1 MILLMGLWL
10 AAPASSAPIPAMVP
24 IPGLRPAVIDRP
36 LDDPPSWATDLA
48 GEQQSIESADTL
60 RRRLERDLEA
70 LPALGFRSGPILY
83 FPSLVVEG
91 VATDNVRNTRER
103 RIADIGLK
111 LAPSLIVESDWVR
124 HAFRFS
130 GSAERIFYADQS
142 DYDPTA
148 ADAEGRLRLDLK
160 GGTTVEL
167 EADYDLS
174 EASAGADEVPQ
185 SAVGLRRDQAVGGS
199 AAVIHDIGRIDLEA
213 RAAAFAF
220 FYSDFAL
227 ADGVTESNS
236 DRNYVEPQLSARAGY
251 GLKPGLKPYVTLEY
265 APRFHEQAVDRNG
278 ERRDSQGGAVYLGA
292 VIDDQ
297 PLWSGDLALRYE
309 LRFYEDPDLEPAS
322 IVGLEGN
329 LIWRPSPT
337 TTLALTATS
346 GLSETSNAG
355 ESATPDQGVTFGV
368 TQLFK
373 DDVAA
378 TALAG
383 VDWSGGEGGGDLT
396 WSASLGVTWALG
408 RYAALLAGYDLTVFD
423 SADAASSYVENRLSA
438 GVRFRI

>member
-10 AAPASSAPIPAMVP
+10 AAPAWGAPITAMAP
-24 IPGLRPAVIDRP
+24 IAGLRPAVIDP
-36 LDDPPSWATDLA
+36 LLDDPPSWPTGLA
-48 GEQQSIESADTL
+48 GEQQSLESADTL

-70 LPALGFRSGPILY
+70 FPALGFKSGPILY
-83 FPSLVVEG
+83 FPSLLVEG
-91 VATDNVRNTRER
+91 VATDNVRNAHAR

-142 DYDPTA
+142 EFDPTA

-160 GGTTVEL
+160 GGAAVEL

-174 EASAGADEVPQ
+174 EASAGADEVPR

-199 AAVIHDIGRIDLEA
+199 AALIHDIGRIDLEA
-213 RAAAFAF
+213 RAATLAF
-220 FYSDFAL
+220 FYSDVAL
-227 ADGVTESNS
+227 AGGGTESNS
-236 DRNYVEPQLSARAGY
+236 DRNYVEPQLSVRTGY
-251 GLKPGLKPYVTLEY
+251 GLKPGLKPYVMLEY
-265 APRFHEQAVDRNG
+265 APRLHQQAVDRNG
-278 ERRDSQGGAVYLGA
+278 DRRDSQGGAVYLGA

-309 LRFYEDPDLEPAS
+309 LRLYDDPDLDPAS

-329 LIWRPSPT
+329 LIWRPSAT
-337 TTLALTATS
+337 TTLAFTATS
-346 GLSETSNAG
+346 GLSETANAG
-355 ESATPDQGVTFGV
+355 ESATPDQGVTLGV

-373 DDVAA
+373 DDVAL

-383 VDWSGGEGGGDLT
+383 VDWSGRAGGGDLT

-408 RYAALLAGYDLTVFD
+408 RRAALLAGYDLTVFD
-423 SADAASSYVENRLSA
+423 SADAASSFVENRLSA